1 MVFQHF
7 YIATANVKRVDLLG
21 FVVYEKL
28 TCKTYVK
35 LVEKKILKRIES
47 LLKASGFLNSEFLL
61 SIYFVLVHLLS
72 ISCISCLRKIKA
84 SS

>member
-1 MVFQHF
+1 MAFQHF

-21 FVVYEKL
+21 LVVYENL

-35 LVEKKILKRIES
+35 LVEKKILKS
-47 LLKASGFLNSEFLL
+47 LLKANRFLNSEFLL

-72 ISCISCLRKIKA
+72 ISCIS
-84 SS
+84 